1 MNRFL
6 LRTGVAGA
14 LSLGLQLVLPTFA
27 EDPSPQDFSDR
38 TLEAYLDR
46 ALEANPGLQAFRN
59 RYRAAREQVPQASA
73 LPDPMIQAT
82 HFVESI
88 ETRNG
93 PQENAVMLNQKLPWF
108 GKLRNRERAAT
119 AEAGALENAYRNRQ
133 LELIQRVGT
142 GFYEYGYIESAV
154 ELTRENLQLLKELEP
169 TVEARVQTGGDLN
182 PLLRLKVE
190 IGRLNDR
197 LQSLRETR
205 VVQSAMLRREL
216 ALAGDEP
223 LPWPEW
229 EIPGRVE
236 PDPRALLDG
245 MLSTHPELR
254 MLERKLDSAAAR
266 RELARLESY
275 PDITLGVQYNQI
287 GDPSGA
293 MSATDGGEDAWG
305 VTAALNL
312 PIWAGKNRATRNEAR
327 EREQAVE
334 QEFEDRRHMLRSEL
348 ATALSKLE
356 DAQRRLDLY
365 GTELLGLARQAVE
378 NSRASYEGGRT
389 GLLEVIDSERT
400 LLDLQLQ
407 HSRAAADAWK
417 QRIILQTLTNLQME
431 AGADN
436 PEVPPTAS
444 P

>member
-6 LRTGVAGA
+6 LRTGAVGVFALGIQVA
-14 LSLGLQLVLPTFA
+14 LPAYA
-27 EDPSPQDFSDR
+27 EEPSSHDFSGR

-82 HFVESI
+82 HFIESI

-119 AEAGALENAYRNRQ
+119 AEAEALGHALRNRQ
-133 LELIQRVGT
+133 LELIEQVGT
-142 GFYEYGYIESAV
+142 GFFEYGYIERAV
-154 ELTRENLQLLKELEP
+154 NLTRENLDLLKELEP

-182 PLLRLKVE
+182 ALLRLKVE
-190 IGRLNDR
+190 IGKLNDR

-205 VVQSAMLRREL
+205 TTRSALLRREL

-229 EIPGRVE
+229 EIPDRVE

-245 MLSTHPELR
+245 MLSSHPELR

-293 MSATDGGEDAWG
+293 MSAADAGQDAWG

-312 PIWAGKNRATRNEAR
+312 PIWAGKNRAARNEAR

-334 QEFEDRRHMLRSEL
+334 QEVEDRRHALRSEL

-400 LLDLQLQ
+400 LLDLQLL

-417 QRIILQTLTNLQME
+417 QRIILQTLTHDPL
-431 AGADN
+431 GVDSDL
-436 PEVPPTAS
+436 PSIPPAA

>member
-14 LSLGLQLVLPTFA
+14 LSLGIQLVLPTFA

-59 RYRAAREQVPQASA
+59 RYRAALERVPQASA

-82 HFVESI
+82 RFVESI

-119 AEAGALENAYRNRQ
+119 AEAEALGHALRNRQ
-133 LELIQRVGT
+133 LELIEQVGT
-142 GFYEYGYIESAV
+142 GFFEYGYIERAV
-154 ELTRENLQLLKELEP
+154 DLTRENLDLLKELEP

-182 PLLRLKVE
+182 ALLRLKVE

-197 LQSLRETR
+197 LQSLGETR
-205 VVQSAMLRREL
+205 ATRSAMLRREL
-216 ALAGDEP
+216 ALAGDAP

-229 EIPGRVE
+229 EAPDSVD
-236 PDPRALLDG
+236 PDPGALLDA
-245 MLSTHPELR
+245 MLSSHPELR

-275 PDITLGVQYNQI
+275 PDITLGVQYSQI

-312 PIWAGKNRATRNEAR
+312 PIWVGKNRAARNEAR

-334 QEFEDRRHMLRSEL
+334 RELADRRHALRSEL
-348 ATALSKLE
+348 ATALSRLE

-365 GTELLGLARQAVE
+365 GTELLSLARQAVE

-417 QRIILQTLTNLQME
+417 QRIILQTLTDFPME
-431 AGADN
+431 SRSDN
-436 PEVPPTAS
+436 PGTPSPAS